1 MQYKEYGHWSDD
13 GKEYIITEK
22 KTPRHWYNYFFNDTY
37 NAFISQVGY
46 GEGFVQD
53 DLGNRVQLVTDRCVY
68 ICDKDSGEWHTACAF
83 PQGEKYDAYECRHG
97 LGYSTIV
104 CEKNGIRSEYTVFVP
119 TEGNFEEWIV
129 RVTNKRDTVAK
140 LSAIA
145 FADTACDGKY
155 TPQGYNSHSA
165 DVLEGNYAI
174 YASVIAKFEGG
185 KKRVHDYMMCSED
198 IIGYDTRRN
207 AFIGVYGSKSEPEA
221 LSEKNGCTNSPTCTE
236 KICFALEADCTL
248 GAGESKEICFRVGH
262 INTKAQIAE
271 LCANFTAESV
281 KARLEQVKAVR
292 ASEIDGVS
300 IRTPDEKLNLAFNS
314 FYKYAT
320 NMGSRWARV
329 RHNGYRDI
337 VSDTECFG
345 AFNPEYAWERF
356 KRILSYQYS
365 TGYCPRTF
373 IDGKIRPNNFS
384 DCAVWIT
391 FAAYSIVMELGDI
404 DLLSEEVEFNDGT
417 SASVFEHLRLAVEY
431 LYNFQGMHG
440 LIKIWG
446 GDWNDGMNGAGL
458 EGKGV
463 SVWLSI
469 AWYRAN
475 KMFME
480 LARLA
485 GREEL
490 ISHHEEMG
498 EDMRQKIETYGYD
511 GKYYITAINDKG
523 VKIGSQESKEG
534 KMYLNPQLWAVF
546 SGIAPKEKLDAIMQE
561 VDAYLDTHLGTLVNR
576 PGYTSYDPTI
586 GNLTSQPLGTLI
598 NEAVY
603 LHPMAWKLAVEC
615 IMKRPQKLQETL
627 YKILPWNNVHAPT
640 CGEPYIL
647 YNFYHGEK
655 TGYRYGTPGQSW
667 RTASTQWVTKSI
679 INFIFGLKPTLEG
692 LAIDPCLPPDWKE
705 CSVQKKFRGC
715 TYDITYHNAGSSC
728 ALDRILVDGAELCE
742 DVLPCDEK
750 RTYKVE
756 VYLK

>member
-1 MQYKEYGHWSDD
+1 MEYKEYGHWSED
-13 GKEYIITEK
+13 GREYIITER
-22 KTPRHWYNYFFNDTY
+22 KTPRHWYNYYFNDTY
-37 NAFISQVGY
+37 NAFASQVGY
-46 GEGFVQD
+46 GEGFCQD
-53 DLGNRVQLVTDRCVY
+53 DLGNREPLVTDRCVY
-68 ICDKDSGEWHTACAF
+68 ICDKDSGAWHTACAL
-83 PQGEKYDAYECRHG
+83 PMSEEYDLYECHHG
-97 LGYSTIV
+97 LGYSTII

-119 TEGNFEEWIV
+119 AKGNFEEWIV
-129 RVTNKRDTVAK
+129 QITNKRNTTAK
-140 LSAIA
+140 LSTVA

-165 DVLEGNYAI
+165 DKLTNSSICASAI
-174 YASVIAKFEGG
+174 GKLGG
-185 KKRVHDYMMCSED
+185 AKKRVHDYMLCSED

-207 AFIGVYGSKSEPEA
+207 AFIGTYGSKTMPEA
-221 LSEKNGCTNSPTCTE
+221 LCETNGCTDSPTCTE

-248 GAGESKEICFRVGH
+248 LAGQSKEICFRVGH
-262 INTKAQIAE
+262 ASTKEEISA
-271 LCANFTAESV
+271 LCAAFTVQRV
-281 KARLEQVKAVR
+281 KARLDEIKAMR
-292 ASEIDGVS
+292 ACEIDGV
-300 IRTPDEKLNLAFNS
+300 IINTPDENLNLAFNS

-345 AFNPEYAWERF
+345 AFNPEYAWARF

-373 IDGKIRPNNFS
+373 IDGKICPNNFS

-391 FAAYSIVMELGDI
+391 FAAYSIVMELGDTA
-404 DLLSEEVEFNDGT
+404 LLSEEVKFNDGT

-475 KMFME
+475 KMFIE
-480 LARLA
+480 LAKLS
-485 GREEL
+485 GRTEL
-490 ISHHEEMG
+490 VSHHEEMG
-498 EDMRQKIETYGYD
+498 EDMRRKIETYGYD

-546 SGIAPKEKLDAIMQE
+546 SGIAPKEKLEAIMQE
-561 VDAYLDTHLGTLVNR
+561 VDTYLDTPLGTLVNR

-586 GNLTSQPLGTLI
+586 GSLTAQPLGTLI

-615 IMKRPQKLQETL
+615 ILKRPKKLQETL
-627 YKILPWNNVHAPT
+627 YKILPWNNAYAPT

-679 INFIFGLKPTLEG
+679 INFIFGLKPTLKG
-692 LAIDPCLPPDWKE
+692 LAVDPCLPPDWKD
-705 CSVQKKFRGC
+705 CSITKKFRGC
-715 TYDITYHNAGSSC
+715 IYDIHYHNAGSC
-728 ALDRILVDGAELCE
+728 FEVDRIIVDGKELFE
-742 DVLPCDEK
+742 EVLPSAEK
-750 RTYKVE
+750 RAYKVE